1 MWLVAKRDPETSCL
15 DILLKYW
22 YFYKNKGFDKLI
34 SFSMKHEDYED
45 TEVIVHN
52 SGWCFWIPPMTTF
65 TYCGLDFTYWPWDI
79 QNCVVTFGSWT
90 RSGWELDIHNRDRSN
105 VWMTLIFIYWLILL
119 TRSHIGSFSLYIYI

>member
-1 MWLVAKRDPETSCL
+1 M
-15 DILLKYW
+15 
-22 YFYKNKGFDKLI
+22 YKMIAVSNEFNGDYYQTCIFHKLI
-34 SFSMKHEDYED
+34 YFSMKHEDYED

-79 QNCVVTFGSWT
+79 QTCVVTFGSWT

-105 VWMTLIFIYWLILL
+105 V
-119 TRSHIGSFSLYIYI
+119 